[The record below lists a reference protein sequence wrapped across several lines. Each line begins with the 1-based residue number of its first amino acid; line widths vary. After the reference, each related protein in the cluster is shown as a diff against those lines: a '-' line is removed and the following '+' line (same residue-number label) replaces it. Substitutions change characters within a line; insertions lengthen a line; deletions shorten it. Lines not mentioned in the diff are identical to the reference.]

1 MLFTGNTCKDTERLK
16 GKKFSK
22 LGFPGGSADEESACT
37 ARNLGSTHGLEYWF
51 INCNNNLI
59 LMYDVN

>member
-22 LGFPGGSADEESACT
+22 LGFPGGSADEESACS
-37 ARNLGSTHGLEYWF
+37 AGDLGSIPGFDPW
-51 INCNNNLI
+51 
-59 LMYDVN
+59 VG